1 MTWNL
6 VLAAAASKA
15 LKRAPPKDQKRLL
28 AVIQG
33 MQQDPFG
40 GDLVRLQGTQ
50 PAAWRRRVGS
60 WRILF
65 DVYPDRQLVA
75 VADILRRT
83 STTY

>member
-1 MTWNL
+1 MTWTL

-15 LKRAPPKDQKRLL
+15 ITRAPATDQKRLL
-28 AVIQG
+28 AALEA

-40 GDLVRLQGTQ
+40 GDLVRLQGSQ

>member
-6 VLAAAASKA
+6 VLADAASKT
-15 LKRAPPKDQKRLL
+15 LKRAPAKDQKRLL
-28 AVIQG
+28 AALQA

-40 GDLVRLQGTQ
+40 GDLVRLQGVL
-50 PAAWRRRVGS
+50 PAAWRRRVGP

-75 VADILRRT
+75 VADIRRRT

>member
-1 MTWNL
+1 MTWNII
-6 VLAAAASKA
+6 LAAAASKTIR
-15 LKRAPPKDQKRLL
+15 RAPPKDQKRLL
-28 AVIQG
+28 ATLAA

-50 PAAWRRRVGS
+50 PAGWRRRVGS

-65 DVYPDRQLVA
+65 DVYPDRRLVA

>member
-6 VLAAAASKA
+6 VLAAAASKTI
-15 LKRAPPKDQKRLL
+15 KRAPAMERKRLL
-28 AVIQG
+28 AALDA
-33 MQQDPFG
+33 MQKDPFG

-50 PAAWRRRVGS
+50 PAGWRRRVGS

>member
-28 AVIQG
+28 AVIQA

>member
-6 VLAAAASKA
+6 VLADAASKT
-15 LKRAPPKDQKRLL
+15 LRRAPAKDQKRLL
-28 AVIQG
+28 AALQA

-40 GDLVRLQGTQ
+40 GDLVRLQGIQ
-50 PAAWRRRVGS
+50 PAAWRRRVGP
-60 WRILF
+60 WRITF

-75 VADILRRT
+75 VADIRRRT

>member
-1 MTWNL
+1 MTWTL

-15 LKRAPPKDQKRLL
+15 IKRAPAKDQKRLL
-28 AVIQG
+28 AALEA
-33 MQQDPFG
+33 MQQDPFA
-40 GDLVRLQGTQ
+40 GDLVRLQGVQ

-75 VADILRRT
+75 VADVLRRT